1 MIFLVSFFLIGIF
14 IDLFFFL
21 PFFYVKGQY
30 GWGILMVME
39 LPHLELWWWMQDSK
53 YVNQDIERSNAASQT
68 DPYV

>member
-14 IDLFFFL
+14 IDFFFFA
-21 PFFYVKGQY
+21 FFYVIGQY
-30 GWGILMVME
+30 GWGIFVVME

-68 DPYV
+68 DPYI